1 LRANSPLSS
10 VRRAGWP
17 THYTVMMLLLAAVFI
32 SYVDR
37 TNISVGAIAMQAQLG
52 WTETQKGL
60 VLSSFFI
67 GYMLLMLV
75 SSALAN
81 RFGGKVVL
89 GLAVVWWSSFT
100 ALTPPAALVSLP
112 VLVLARIG
120 LGMGEAAVFPAC
132 INMIGR
138 WVPPLQRSSAVAL
151 VTSAAPL
158 STVIALPMTGWLIH
172 GYGWPVPFYIFGII
186 GLAWTVFWVVFVK
199 GGEGG
204 QPQMP
209 EAPAAIPWKRILT
222 LPSVWAIVI
231 GNSCFN
237 WSFYLLLAWL
247 PSYLKHT
254 YGVSLVNAGLLSAA
268 PWLTSFLIANLA
280 GNLADRL
287 LRAGR
292 SPTFVRKLMQTVGLV
307 GGGILLSTLP
317 AAESITQAVVVTSCA
332 AGTFAFCFAGYAPN
346 GFDIAPRY
354 ADVIWGLSNTVGTL
368 PGIFGVFLT
377 GWMVDK
383 TGTFAAPF
391 YITSGVSFFGALV
404 FMALASGE
412 RQIE

>member
-1 LRANSPLSS
+1 LSERS
-10 VRRAGWP
+10 GRWP
-17 THYTVMMLLLAAVFI
+17 AYYIVMLLLLVAVFI

-37 TNISVGAIAMQAQLG
+37 TNISVGAIAMQALLG
-52 WTETQKGL
+52 WTETQKGM

-67 GYMLLMLV
+67 GYLLLMLA

-81 RFGGKVVL
+81 RFGGKIVL
-89 GLAVVWWSSFT
+89 GVAVVCWSLFT
-100 ALTPPAALVSLP
+100 ALTPPAALVSLSA
-112 VLVLARIG
+112 LVLARIG

-158 STVIALPMTGWLIH
+158 STVIALPMTGWLIR
-172 GYGWPVPFYIFGII
+172 GYGWPVPFYVFGVI
-186 GLAWTVFWVVFVK
+186 GLLWALLWSVLVK
-199 GGEGG
+199 GGAGG

-209 EAPAAIPWKRILT
+209 DARSAIPWKRILS
-222 LPSVWAIVI
+222 LPSVWAIVVT
-231 GNSCFN
+231 NSCFN

-254 YGVSLVNAGLLSAA
+254 FGVSLVNAGLLSAA
-268 PWLTSFLIANLA
+268 PWLTSFVIANVA
-280 GNLADRL
+280 GNVADRL

-307 GGGILLSTLP
+307 GGGILLSALP
-317 AAESITQAVVVTSCA
+317 AAGSITTAVVLTSCA
-332 AGTFAFCFAGYAPN
+332 AGAFAFCFAGYAPN

-368 PGIFGVFLT
+368 PGIFGVYLT
-377 GWMVDK
+377 GWMVDR

-391 YITSGVSFFGALV
+391 YVTSGVSFFGALV
-404 FMALASGE
+404 FLVFASGE
-412 RQIE
+412 RQID

>member
-1 LRANSPLSS
+1 ML
-10 VRRAGWP
+10 
-17 THYTVMMLLLAAVFI
+17 LLLAAVFI

-52 WTETQKGL
+52 WSETQKGL

-67 GYMLLMLV
+67 GYLLLMLV

-89 GLAVVWWSSFT
+89 GFAVVWWSTFT
-100 ALTPPAALVSLP
+100 ALTPSTALMSLP
-112 VLVLARIG
+112 ALVLARIG

-138 WVPPLQRSSAVAL
+138 WVPPMQRSSAVAL

-172 GYGWPVPFYIFGII
+172 GYGWPVPFYLFGVI
-186 GLAWTVFWVVFVK
+186 GLVWTAFWVFFVK
-199 GGEGG
+199 GG

-209 EAPAAIPWKRILT
+209 DAPATIPWKPILT

-231 GNSCFN
+231 ANSCFN

-268 PWLTSFLIANLA
+268 PWLTSFLIGNLA
-280 GNLADRL
+280 GNVADRL

-317 AAESITQAVVVTSCA
+317 AAESITQAVLVMSCA
-332 AGTFAFCFAGYAPN
+332 AGAFAFCFAGYAPN

-377 GWMVDK
+377 GWMVDQ

-391 YITSGVSFFGALV
+391 YITTGVSFIGAVV
-404 FMALASGE
+404 FLAFASGE
-412 RQIE
+412 RQID